1 MFIGSVECPIV
12 HSYYIYSVA
21 NFSRGK
27 MLVLTFDIWAWAL
40 ARLDSRHILVTLNG
54 CSASFAIVAQSTMVW
69 VWGNPSGHFM
79 LNFMLDIF
87 FCLPYVLP
95 IESPVSWSHCHSIIL
110 CTKYLQPDGARSA
123 ALYLYD
129 AGRGEW
135 KQTFQEISLKVSIS
149 EWTTN
154 FL

>member
-1 MFIGSVECPIV
+1 MALSNIQYIV
-12 HSYYIYSVA
+12 HLSFQSQIMVKSLI
-21 NFSRGK
+21 FSRGK
-27 MLVLTFDIWAWAL
+27 LLLLTFGIWAL
-40 ARLDSRHILVTLNG
+40 HTQHILVTLTG
-54 CSASFAIVAQSTMVW
+54 GYASLAIVAVAQSTM